1 MLDTDAING
10 DMQET
15 PQFVY
20 KLQLSYKGT
29 QYRGWQFQTQT
40 HETVQEYVEKVIQ
53 KIAKDQKIKLS
64 GASRTDT
71 GVHASGQTLKVTLTK
86 KIDPQNLM
94 KGMNT
99 TLPND
104 IRVVSCEFAQAD
116 LNVSLD
122 CKSKEYHYYFTVNKK
137 QNALVHEAVYPYSEN
152 LNIEKMQKACTFIL
166 GENNFFSFSNPRLKL
181 TSPNRVITDCS
192 IEKTSFLTMEKD
204 VYYLK
209 IIGPGF
215 LRYMVRYLMG
225 ALWSIGA
232 GELSLEDFQ
241 LSLQTGEE
249 YGLRT
254 KAPARGLHLIH
265 IEY

>member
-1 MLDTDAING
+1 
-10 DMQET
+10 MQET
-15 PQFVY
+15 SQFVY

-29 QYRGWQFQTQT
+29 QYSGWQFQTQNQ
-40 HETVQEYVEKVIQ
+40 ETVQEYVENVLK
-53 KIAKDQKIKLS
+53 KIAKHQKIKLS

-71 GVHASGQTLKVTLTK
+71 GVHASGQTLKVTLPK

-104 IRVVSCEFAQAD
+104 IRVVSCDFTHHD
-116 LNVSLD
+116 LNVVLD
-122 CKSKEYHYYFTVNKK
+122 CKSKEYHYYFTVNKN
-137 QNALVHEAVYPYSEN
+137 QNALVHEAVYSYPEN
-152 LNIEKMQKACTFIL
+152 LDIEKMKKACSFLL
-166 GENNFFSFSNPRLKL
+166 GKHNFFSFCNPSARLN
-181 TSPNRVITDCS
+181 TPYRVITDCS
-192 IEKTSFLTMEKD
+192 IEKTNFLTMEKD

-209 IIGPGF
+209 IFGPGF

-225 ALWSIGA
+225 ALWDIGA
-232 GELSLEDFQ
+232 GKLSIEDFQ

-249 YGLRT
+249 HGVRT

-265 IEY
+265 IEYH